1 LMVSMSLGRA
11 QKKNVKVIKRQVN
24 FFEDTYEKAQKL
36 AEELTEDNV
45 SMLIRKLVEEKYEE
59 LFGKKTQQGG
69 DQ

>member
-1 LMVSMSLGRA
+1 MVSMSLGRA

-24 FFEDTYEKAQKL
+24 FFDDTYEKAQKL
-36 AEELTEDNV
+36 AEELTEGNV
-45 SMLIRKLVEEKYEE
+45 SMLIRKLVEGKYEE

>member
-1 LMVSMSLGRA
+1 MSLGRA

-24 FFEDTYEKAQKL
+24 FFEDTYKKAQRL
-36 AEELTEDNV
+36 AEELTEGNI
-45 SMLIRKLVEEKYEE
+45 SMLVRKLIEEKYEE

>member
-1 LMVSMSLGRA
+1 MGRA

-36 AEELTEDNV
+36 AEELTEGNV

-69 DQ
+69 D

>member
-1 LMVSMSLGRA
+1 MGRA

-36 AEELTEDNV
+36 AEELTEGNV